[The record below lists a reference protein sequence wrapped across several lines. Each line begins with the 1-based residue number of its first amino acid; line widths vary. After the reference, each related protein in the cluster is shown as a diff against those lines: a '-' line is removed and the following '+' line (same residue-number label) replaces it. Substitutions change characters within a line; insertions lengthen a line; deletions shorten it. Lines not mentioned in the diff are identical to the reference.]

1 MTMKITSVNVM
12 ELKPRNDKN
21 WRPIVCRVNTD
32 EGLYGYG
39 EAAMAYGV
47 GASAAFG
54 MIRDMAGSVIGMDPL
69 ANEVI
74 WDKLYKATF
83 WGQNGG
89 PVVFSAISAIDIA
102 LWDIKGKY
110 FNVPV
115 YVLLGGKRREKL
127 RSYASQLQFRWGDG
141 IDPVFAAE
149 DYAAAAR
156 EAVAEGYDAIKID
169 FFTYD
174 RDGRFF
180 TSEDTTRLLKPYYL
194 DLVEERIAAVREAV
208 GSEVDIIIEGHSF
221 TDAQSAIQI
230 GKRAEKYN
238 IFCYEEPTTPS
249 PKLTKLVADNVNIPI
264 ASGERIY
271 TRMGYAP
278 YFENGSLALIQ
289 PDLGTSGGITEG
301 KKICDMAYAYD
312 VSVQVHVCASPLSVA
327 AALQLEAVIPNFCI
341 HEHHV
346 INKASYNRELCVHDY
361 QPVDGYMTIPELP
374 GIGNE
379 LSEYALKTADTVTV
393 STGKEFKM
401 EKSGN

>member
-1 MTMKITSVNVM
+1 MKIKSVDVM

-21 WRPIVCRVNTD
+21 WRPVVCRVNTD
-32 EGLYGYG
+32 EGIYGYG

-54 MIRDMAGSVIGMDPL
+54 MIRDLAGCIIGMDPL
-69 ANEVI
+69 ENEVI
-74 WDKLYKATF
+74 WDKLYKTTF

-89 PVVFSAISAIDIA
+89 PVVFSGISAIDIA
-102 LWDIKGKY
+102 LWDIKGKF

-115 YVLLGGKRREKL
+115 YKLLGGKRREKL
-127 RSYASQLQFRWGDG
+127 RAYASQLQFRWGDG
-141 IDPVFAAE
+141 VNPAFATE
-149 DYAAAAR
+149 DLAAAAR
-156 EAVAEGYDAIKID
+156 HAVSEGYDAIKID

-174 RDGRFF
+174 RDGRQFS
-180 TSEDTTRLLKPYYL
+180 SEDTTRLLKPYYL
-194 DLVEERIAAVREAV
+194 DLVEERIEAVRKAV
-208 GSEVDIIIEGHSF
+208 GPNVDIIMECHSF
-221 TDAQSAIQI
+221 TDVQSAIQI

-249 PKLTKLVADNVNIPI
+249 PKLTKLVSENVNIPI

-271 TRMGYAP
+271 TRWGYAP
-278 YFENGSLALIQ
+278 YLENGSLAMIQ

-301 KKICDMAYAYD
+301 KKICDMAYTYD

-346 INKASYNRELCVHDY
+346 INRASYNRELCIHDY
-361 QPVDGYMTIPELP
+361 QPVNGYIGVPELP

-379 LSEYALKTADTVTV
+379 LSEYALETADTVTV
-393 STGKEFKM
+393 SKPRAFKM
-401 EKSGN
+401 EKSG

>member
-1 MTMKITSVNVM
+1 MKIKSVDVM

-21 WRPIVCRVNTD
+21 WRPVVCRVNTD
-32 EGLYGYG
+32 EGIYGYG

-54 MIRDMAGSVIGMDPL
+54 MIRDLAGCIIGMDPL
-69 ANEVI
+69 ENEVI
-74 WDKLYKATF
+74 WDKLYKTTF

-89 PVVFSAISAIDIA
+89 PVVFSGISAIDIA
-102 LWDIKGKY
+102 LWDIKGKF

-115 YVLLGGKRREKL
+115 YKLLGGKRREKL
-127 RSYASQLQFRWGDG
+127 RAYASQLQFRWGDG
-141 IDPVFAAE
+141 VNPAFATE
-149 DYAAAAR
+149 DLAAAAR
-156 EAVAEGYDAIKID
+156 HAVSEGYDAIKID

-174 RDGRFF
+174 RDGRQFS
-180 TSEDTTRLLKPYYL
+180 SEDTTRLLKPYYL
-194 DLVEERIAAVREAV
+194 DLVEERIEAVRKAV
-208 GSEVDIIIEGHSF
+208 GPNVDIIMECHSF

-249 PKLTKLVADNVNIPI
+249 PKLTKLVSENVNIPI

-271 TRMGYAP
+271 TRWGYAP
-278 YFENGSLALIQ
+278 YFENGSLAMIQ

-301 KKICDMAYAYD
+301 KKICDMAYTYD

-346 INKASYNRELCVHDY
+346 INRASYNRELCIHDY
-361 QPVDGYMTIPELP
+361 QPVNGTMTVPELP

-379 LSEYALKTADTVTV
+379 LSEYALRTAEKVTV
-393 STGKEFKM
+393 SRAKAFKM
-401 EKSGN
+401 EKSG

>member
-1 MTMKITSVNVM
+1 MKITSVDVM
-12 ELKPRNDKN
+12 ELKTRKDKN
-21 WRPIVCRVNTD
+21 WRPVVCRVNTD

-54 MIRDMAGSVIGMDPL
+54 MIRDLSGCIIGLDPL
-69 ANEVI
+69 ENEVI
-74 WDKLYKATF
+74 WDKLYKTTF

-89 PVVFSAISAIDIA
+89 PVVFGGLSAIDIA

-110 FNVPV
+110 FGVPV
-115 YVLLGGKRREKL
+115 YQLLGGKRREKL
-127 RSYASQLQFRWGDG
+127 RSYASQLQFGWGDG
-141 IDPVFAAE
+141 VDPVFAAE

-156 EAVAEGYDAIKID
+156 QAISEGYDAIKID

-174 RDGRFF
+174 RDGRQFS
-180 TSEDTTRLLKPYYL
+180 SEETTRLLKPYYL

-208 GSEVDIIIEGHSF
+208 GPAVDIIMECHSF
-221 TDAQSAIQI
+221 TDVQSAIQI

-249 PKLTKLVADNVNIPI
+249 PTLTKIVAENVNIPI

-271 TRMGYAP
+271 TRWGYAP
-278 YFENGSLALIQ
+278 YFENGSLAMIQ
-289 PDLGTSGGITEG
+289 PDLGTSGGLTEG
-301 KKICDMAYAYD
+301 KKICDMAYVYD
-312 VSVQVHVCASPLSVA
+312 VSVQAHVCASPLSVA
-327 AALQLEAVIPNFCI
+327 AALHLEAVIPNFCI

-346 INKASYNRELCVHDY
+346 INKASFNRELCIHDY
-361 QPVDGYMTIPELP
+361 QPIGGAMPIPEIP

-379 LSEYALKTADTVTV
+379 LSEYALKTADVVTV
-393 STGKEFKM
+393 STGKSFKM
-401 EKSGN
+401 VKSG

>member
-1 MTMKITSVNVM
+1 MTMKIKSVDVM

-21 WRPIVCRVNTD
+21 WRPVVCRVNTD
-32 EGLYGYG
+32 EGIYGYG

-54 MIRDMAGSVIGMDPL
+54 MIRDLAGCIIGMDPL
-69 ANEVI
+69 ENEVI
-74 WDKLYKATF
+74 WDKLYKTTF

-89 PVVFSAISAIDIA
+89 PVVFSGISAIDIA
-102 LWDIKGKY
+102 LWDIKGKF

-115 YVLLGGKRREKL
+115 YKLLGGKRREKL
-127 RSYASQLQFRWGDG
+127 RAYASQLQFRWGDG
-141 IDPVFAAE
+141 VNPAFATE
-149 DYAAAAR
+149 DL
-156 EAVAEGYDAIKID
+156 AVASRHAVSEGYDAIKID

-174 RDGRFF
+174 RDGRQFS
-180 TSEDTTRLLKPYYL
+180 SEDTTRLLKPYYL
-194 DLVEERIAAVREAV
+194 DLVEERIEAVRKAV
-208 GSEVDIIIEGHSF
+208 GQNVDIIMECHSF
-221 TDAQSAIQI
+221 TDVQSAIQI

-249 PKLTKLVADNVNIPI
+249 PKLTKLVSENVNIPI

-271 TRMGYAP
+271 TRWGYTP
-278 YFENGSLALIQ
+278 YFENGSLAMIQ

-301 KKICDMAYAYD
+301 KKICDMAYTYD

-346 INKASYNRELCVHDY
+346 INRASYNRELCIHDY
-361 QPVDGYMTIPELP
+361 QPVNGYIGVPEIP

-379 LSEYALKTADTVTV
+379 LSEYALETADTVTV
-393 STGKEFKM
+393 SKPKAFKM
-401 EKSGN
+401 EKSG

>member
-1 MTMKITSVNVM
+1 MRITSVDVM
-12 ELKPRNDKN
+12 ELKPRDDKN

-39 EAAMAYGV
+39 EAALAYGV

-54 MIRDMAGSVIGMDPL
+54 MIKDLSGSVIGSDPL
-69 ANEVI
+69 DNEVI
-74 WDKLYKATF
+74 WDRLYKATF

-89 PVVFSAISAIDIA
+89 PVVFSGISAIDIA
-102 LWDIKGKY
+102 LWDIRGKY

-115 YVLLGGKRREKL
+115 YKLLGGKRREKL
-127 RSYASQLQFRWGDG
+127 RTYASQLQFRWDDG
-141 IDPVFAAE
+141 INPIYAPE
-149 DYAAAAR
+149 DYAAAAKK
-156 EAVAEGYDAIKID
+156 AVGEGYDAVKID

-174 RDGRFF
+174 RDGRFL

-194 DLVEERIAAVREAV
+194 DLVEERIAAVREAI
-208 GSEVDIIIEGHSF
+208 GSGVDIIIECHSF
-221 TDAQSAIQI
+221 TDVQSAIQI
-230 GKRAEKYN
+230 GQRAEKYG

-249 PKLTKLVADNVNIPI
+249 PKLTRLVADKVNIPL

-289 PDLGTSGGITEG
+289 PDLGTCGGITEG
-301 KKICDMAYAYD
+301 KKIADMAYTYD
-312 VSVQVHVCASPLSVA
+312 VSVQAHVCASPLSVA
-327 AALQLEAVIPNFCI
+327 AALQLEAAIPNFCI

-361 QPVDGYMTIPELP
+361 QPVDGYMTVPELP

-379 LSEYALKTADTVTV
+379 LSEYALETADIISV
-393 STGKEFKM
+393 SEEKPFKM
-401 EKSGN
+401 EKSSK

>member
-1 MTMKITSVNVM
+1 MKITSVDVM
-12 ELKPRNDKN
+12 ELKPRKDKN

-32 EGLYGYG
+32 EGVQGYG
-39 EAAMAYGV
+39 EAALAYGI

-54 MIRDMAGSVIGMDPL
+54 MIRDLSGCIIGMDPL
-69 ANEVI
+69 ENEVI
-74 WDKLYKATF
+74 WEKLYKTTF

-89 PVVFSAISAIDIA
+89 PVVFSGISAIDIA
-102 LWDIKGKY
+102 LWDIKGKF

-115 YVLLGGKRREKL
+115 YRLLGGKKREKL

-141 IDPVFAAE
+141 IEPAFATE
-149 DYAAAAR
+149 DYAAAAKH
-156 EAVAEGYDAIKID
+156 AVSEGYDAIKID

-174 RDGRFF
+174 RDGRILS
-180 TSEDTTRLLKPYYL
+180 SEDTTRLLKPYYL
-194 DLVEERIAAVREAV
+194 DLVEERIAGVREAV
-208 GSEVDIIIEGHSF
+208 GPGVDIIMECHSF

-249 PKLTKLVADNVNIPI
+249 PKLTKLVAEKVNIPI

-271 TRMGYAP
+271 TRWGYTP
-278 YFENGSLALIQ
+278 YLENGSLALIQ
-289 PDLGTSGGITEG
+289 PDLGTSGGITEC
-301 KKICDMAYAYD
+301 KKISDMAHAYD
-312 VSVQVHVCASPLSVA
+312 VSVQIHVCASPLSVA

-346 INKASYNRELCVHDY
+346 INKASYNRELCIHDY
-361 QPVDGYMTIPELP
+361 QPVEGYMTIPELP

-379 LSEYALKTADTVTV
+379 LSEYALKTAETVTV
-393 STGKEFKM
+393 STAKAFKM
-401 EKSGN
+401 EKSG

>member
-1 MTMKITSVNVM
+1 MKITSVDVM
-12 ELKPRNDKN
+12 ELKPRKDKN

-32 EGLYGYG
+32 EGVQGCG
-39 EAAMAYGV
+39 EAALAYGI

-54 MIRDMAGSVIGMDPL
+54 MIRDLSGCIIGMDPL
-69 ANEVI
+69 ENEVI
-74 WDKLYKATF
+74 WEKLYKTTF

-89 PVVFSAISAIDIA
+89 PVVFSGISAIDIA
-102 LWDIKGKY
+102 LWDIKGKF

-115 YVLLGGKRREKL
+115 YRLLGGKKREKL

-141 IDPVFAAE
+141 VDPAFAAE
-149 DYAAAAR
+149 DYAAAAKH
-156 EAVAEGYDAIKID
+156 AVSEGYDAIKID

-174 RDGRFF
+174 RDGRILS
-180 TSEDTTRLLKPYYL
+180 SEDTTRLLKPYYL
-194 DLVEERIAAVREAV
+194 DLVEERIAAVREAI
-208 GSEVDIIIEGHSF
+208 GPGVDIIMECHSF
-221 TDAQSAIQI
+221 TDARSAIQI

-238 IFCYEEPTTPS
+238 IFVYEEPTTPS
-249 PKLTKLVADNVNIPI
+249 PQLTKLVAESVDIPI

-271 TRMGYAP
+271 TRWGFAP

-301 KKICDMAYAYD
+301 KKICDMAYTYD

-346 INKASYNRELCVHDY
+346 INRATYNRELCVHDY
-361 QPVDGYMTIPELP
+361 QPIDGYMAVPELP

-379 LSEYALKTADTVTV
+379 LSEYALETAEIVTV
-393 STGKEFKM
+393 SEAKAFKM
-401 EKSGN
+401 TKST